1 MGPTC
6 SDREDSQ
13 GSCRAMGQRQDNGS
27 RTVDTVET
35 LFMDADGS
43 LLSACT
49 VAAFDSYVDE
59 DTAGSQRNLWIGSL
73 YDNGLVR

>member
-1 MGPTC
+1 
-6 SDREDSQ
+6 
-13 GSCRAMGQRQDNGS
+13 
-27 RTVDTVET
+27 
-35 LFMDADGS
+35 MDADGS